1 MQDQVSNIRKTISLF
16 EKEDKSG
23 QNPELKTLP
32 RTRYHASQAPSD
44 GTGRE
49 RQIGKVIAG
58 TVCVIPRVRAGGRE
72 FAQRVYR
79 QSRVWELTDAISAI
93 ASP

>member
-1 MQDQVSNIRKTISLF
+1 MT
-16 EKEDKSG
+16 
-23 QNPELKTLP
+23 P
-32 RTRYHASQAPSD
+32 RPGGA
-44 GTGRE
+44 
-49 RQIGKVIAG
+49 
-58 TVCVIPRVRAGGRE
+58 GRE